1 MYKLDLPVDLKE
13 ASVRERRKNAE
24 LQRQN
29 RVFDSKVR
37 IIGVDKAALDAQVND
52 CNILKQNEKQR
63 HELYAKQMVQNDQIA
78 CLLDERQK
86 EDVIHFNKA
95 IADFQKCF
103 QKRENRREFDLYDP
117 QALKKELPARTSDKD
132 PRCTVSGVQRLLGE
146 DLTQN
151 DRQKLQQEQ
160 LREWS
165 LQQQRELEK
174 AKADKKCADELYD
187 KTRIE
192 LDQRAMELQRM
203 EEETRRLVCMNT
215 KEFNMAQAMES
226 SEKKRIEKLQSE
238 EDNAVEISNLLQGD
252 LLSEN
257 PEQATSAF
265 GPHRVISDRWKGMNE
280 EQLMDITF
288 TQKQQVLERMRLEEE
303 ERQRAADW
311 DRQRVQAARA
321 MVLIERQ
328 QKRQEKELRKA
339 QDHLNMQLS
348 QAHKEQ
354 KEYLNKEVYC
364 NAPTEEYFSQFNKS
378 SR

>member
-13 ASVRERRKNAE
+13 ASARERRKNAE

-86 EDVIHFNKA
+86 EDVTHFNKA

-103 QKRENRREFDLYDP
+103 QKREDRREFDLYDP
-117 QALKKELPARTSDKD
+117 QALKKDLPARTSDKD

-146 DLTQN
+146 DLNHN

-174 AKADKKCADELYD
+174 AKADKKRADELYD
-187 KTRIE
+187 KTRLE

-203 EEETRRLVCMNT
+203 EEETRRLVCMTT

-226 SEKKRIEKLQSE
+226 SERKRIEKQQNE
-238 EDNAVEISNLLQGD
+238 EDNTVEISNLLQGD

-265 GPHRVISDRWKGMNE
+265 GPHRVVSDRWKGMNE

-321 MVLIERQ
+321 MVLLERQ

-339 QDHLNMQLS
+339 QDHMNMQLC

-354 KEYLNKEVYC
+354 KEYLNKEVYR